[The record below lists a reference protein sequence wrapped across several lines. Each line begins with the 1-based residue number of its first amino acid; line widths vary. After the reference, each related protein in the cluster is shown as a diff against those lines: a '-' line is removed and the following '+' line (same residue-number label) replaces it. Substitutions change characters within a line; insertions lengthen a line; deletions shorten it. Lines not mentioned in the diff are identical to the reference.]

1 MKATRAL
8 GTTLLLAGVLL
19 LAATALRAQSQ
30 AVHGVAHGTATWTS
44 SGALIV
50 AQGTSSTGVTD
61 QLLRIV
67 PGQTPSTQ
75 HLLVP
80 RADHTATLLPDGSI
94 AVSGGRDDR
103 GSFDSIEL
111 FDVHETSALSPTR
124 LTRAVHEHATS
135 LLPDGRLL
143 VTGGRDQGGR
153 TLATVQA
160 VDLLAGHAV
169 ELLDLARPRAGHT
182 ITVLTNGTVLIAGGE
197 SGTGVS
203 DDAEIWQDGGSTV
216 LGARLREP
224 RSSHTATLLPDG
236 TVLLA
241 GGITRSGQTTAS
253 LERFDP
259 ATASFL
265 SVTGRLAIA
274 RAHHVAVLLPSGE
287 VLLWGGV
294 DQSGRLLTDGELYDP
309 ATGLTRAVNSLSVAT
324 ALSLRMPTV
333 LESLPASGVT
343 DVPPTVRLGIRFSEP
358 IAVTS
363 VTTASV
369 RLTNARGNVGIS
381 AVPAESGLLLFVKP
395 DALLE
400 AGTPYTLVLDGL
412 ASTTGEPLPA
422 TYITF
427 TTAGSAVRSLGD
439 RVNTGATVLATHGDP
454 DEIGPKMGT
463 DVRTGRPI
471 SRWQDLP
478 SLRAPQGVTAV
489 AGQVLQLNGEPLA
502 GVTLEVEGRKATTD
516 ATGRFLVTHVD
527 SGPQVLV
534 VDGKSANR
542 AGATYGVFE
551 IGVNVVPRD
560 TTPLSFSVW
569 MPKID
574 VANAIRI
581 ASPTPTHTVIT
592 TPRLPGLALHLPAG
606 TVVRDR
612 DGRIANEITITPV
625 PLDRPPYPTPDGIT
639 FAMYFTIQPGG
650 ASLESAT
657 GHGSPGAWVVYPNV
671 GESAPGAETDFWHY
685 EPYGGVGWYRYGKGR
700 VSDDSQQVTALDDT
714 RLYKFTMFT
723 FPFPSTMPAPTIA
736 PTPTHTAKD
745 GEPVDLGTGLFVH
758 TKTDLAIADII
769 PITLQRTY
777 RPQDS
782 NSWSFG
788 IGTTSLYDM
797 HLLLESY
804 TRMSLIMPDGARLP
818 FDAPPVTPLPPFLN
832 QTFEHTQSPTP
843 FYKAKMWLE
852 GGNPIYWRVT
862 LLDGTVYRF
871 SYHGHFVSITDRFGN
886 VLMLTRDMFSTPG
899 VPVGPF
905 GPVRRITSPNG
916 RYIDLTYDSATR
928 ITEATDNIG
937 RTVSY
942 SYDASGRLATVRDAN
957 GGVSEYTYDTTHRML
972 TLKDAKG
979 ITFLTNQY
987 YGPGAHEG
995 RVQRQTQADFTTFEF
1010 SYTNNGAGRIIQTD
1024 VTNPRGHVRRV
1035 TFDSAGYPLTDT
1047 RALGQPEQQTITST
1061 RQSLTN
1067 FVLTS
1072 TDGLDRQ
1079 TTFTHDAQGNMQSV
1093 TWLTGTPQAL
1103 TTTFGYE
1110 TPGTGFNRL
1119 TSVTTALTAPN
1130 PTTTLAYNDPAR
1142 TITITDALTHQTV
1155 VTHNTRGQV
1164 LTIKNALNHTTTL
1177 GYDTLGNLTS
1187 MQDPLGNTTTR
1198 AYDGAGRMV
1207 KQTDAQGRATGFSYD
1222 VLNQLR
1228 VVADVLNGTTRFTYD
1243 ANGNLLSLTDAR
1255 GNTTNYAYNSMD
1267 RVTTRTDPL
1276 TRAETYGYD
1285 NNGNLQSVTDRKSQ
1299 TTNLTYDALN
1309 RLLTRTSADTSTLTH
1324 TWDVGNR
1331 LTQAVD
1337 SISGTITRTYHP
1349 LDGVL
1354 TEATP
1359 NGTVT
1364 YTYDTIGRRATMAV
1378 PGQATITYAYDNAN
1392 RLTTI
1397 TQDSNVV
1404 TFDYDTADRR
1414 TQLTYPSG
1422 TFTEYAYDN
1431 ASRLTGLT
1439 YKHGTNT
1446 LGSLTYGYDATS
1458 QRSQSD
1464 GTWARVNRPPA
1475 LNGATYDA
1483 VNRQLTFGG
1492 MTLTYDLNGNL
1503 TGDGTNTYTW
1513 SARDQL
1519 ASISGPVPGTFVYDG
1534 LGRRQR
1540 KTVNG
1545 AITDFTYDGL
1555 NPVREAAGATTVDL
1569 LTGLGIDEYF
1579 MRVDSTSSRNFLSDA
1594 LGSTVGLTD
1603 SGGTVQTEYTYEP
1616 FGAVT
1621 ASGTSS
1627 GNELRYTG
1635 REDDATAISYYRARY
1650 YHPGLQRFI
1659 SEDPIGFLGGDWNLF
1674 SYVRN
1679 RPTEFVDPRGLDIAV
1694 IENGPTGLRDNPI
1707 GHTAMAVTG
1716 YGVFSY
1722 GNGVSPGS
1730 SLAAYLTRQAP
1741 NRHTRVHIIKTTP
1754 EQDAAA
1760 VAVLYGFGARPLGKV
1775 HIDNCSSR
1783 INAALDA
1790 AKISQGLLYR
1800 IPCSSPLIPGSAGCR
1815 ATFAGMTPVGIPQ
1828 GASRLPSGLEQFEP
1842 IVGPW

>member
-1 MKATRAL
+1 MNATRAL

-19 LAATALRAQSQ
+19 LAATAPRAQSQ

-50 AQGTSSTGVTD
+50 AGGTSSTGVSD
-61 QLLRIV
+61 QLVRIV
-67 PGQTPSTQ
+67 PGQTPSMRQ
-75 HLLVP
+75 LLVP

-103 GSFDSIEL
+103 GSLDSIEL
-111 FDVHETSALSPTR
+111 DVHGTSALSLTR
-124 LTRAVHEHATS
+124 LTRAVHEHAAT
-135 LLPDGRLL
+135 LVADGRLL
-143 VTGGRDQGGR
+143 VVGGRDPSGR

-160 VDLLAGHAV
+160 VDLSVGYAV
-169 ELLDLARPRAGHT
+169 ELLDLTVPRAGHT
-182 ITVLTNGTVLIAGGE
+182 ITLLTDGAALVAGGE

-203 DDAEIWQDGGSTV
+203 DEAEVWQDGSSTV
-216 LGARLREP
+216 LGARLREG
-224 RSSHTATLLPDG
+224 RSGHTATLLPDG

-241 GGITRSGQTTAS
+241 GGITRRGQATAS

-259 ATASFL
+259 ATASFG

-294 DQSGRLLTDGELYDP
+294 DQRGQLLTDGELFDP
-309 ATGLTRAVNSLSVAT
+309 ATEQTRAVSSLSA
-324 ALSLRMPTV
+324 AASMSPRPATV
-333 LESLPASGVT
+333 LESLPASGAT
-343 DVPPTVRLGIRFSEP
+343 NVPTTVRLGARFSEP

-369 RLTNARGNVGIS
+369 RLASARGNVALT
-381 AVPAESGLLLFVKP
+381 AVPAESGLLLFVTP
-395 DALLE
+395 DAPLE

-412 ASTTGEPLPA
+412 ASTTGVPLPVTNIA
-422 TYITF
+422 F
-427 TTAGSAVRSLGD
+427 TTAGSAVRALGD

-454 DEIGPKMGT
+454 DEVGPKIGT
-463 DVRTGRPI
+463 DARTGRPI

-478 SLRAPQGVTAV
+478 PLRAPRGVTAV

-527 SGPQVLV
+527 AGHQVLV

-551 IGVNVVPRD
+551 IGVNVIPRE

-574 VANAIRI
+574 VANAVRI

-657 GHGSPGAWVVYPNV
+657 SLGSPGAWVIYPNV

-685 EPYGGVGWYRYGKGR
+685 EPNGGVGWYRYGKGR
-700 VSDDSQQVTALDDT
+700 VSDDGQQVTALDDT
-714 RLYKFTMFT
+714 RLHKFTMFT
-723 FPFPSTMPAPTIA
+723 FPFPSTMPAPTIG
-736 PTPTHTAKD
+736 PTPTDTAKD
-745 GEPVDLGTGLFVH
+745 GDPVDLGTGLLVH

-777 RPQDS
+777 RPQDP

-797 HLLLESY
+797 HLLMESY

-843 FYKAKMWLE
+843 FYKAKLQLE
-852 GGNPIYWRVT
+852 GGIPLWRVT
-862 LLDGTVYRF
+862 RLDGTVYRF
-871 SYHGHFVSITDRFGN
+871 SYHGHLVSVTDRFGN
-886 VLMLTRDMFSTPG
+886 VLMLTRDVFSTPG
-899 VPVGPF
+899 VPPGPF

-916 RYIDLTYDSATR
+916 RYIDLTYDSAKR
-928 ITEATDNIG
+928 IIEATDNIG
-937 RTVSY
+937 RSVSY
-942 SYDASGRLATVRDAN
+942 SYDPSGRLATVRDAN

-1010 SYTNNGAGRIIQTD
+1010 SYTNDGAGRIIQTD

-1047 RALGQPEQQTITST
+1047 RAVGQPEQQTITYT
-1061 RQSLTN
+1061 RQTGTTN
-1067 FVLTS
+1067 FVQTS
-1072 TDGLDRQ
+1072 TDALGRQ
-1079 TTFTHDAQGNMQSV
+1079 TTFTYDGQGNVETV
-1093 TWLTGTPQAL
+1093 TRLAGTPQAL

-1110 TPGTGFNRL
+1110 APGTGFNRL

-1130 PTTTLAYNDPAR
+1130 PTTTVAYNDPGR
-1142 TITITDALTHQTV
+1142 TITITDALTHPTV
-1155 VTHNTRGQV
+1155 VTHNPRGQV
-1164 LTIKNALNHTTTL
+1164 LTITNALDHTTTL
-1177 GYDTLGNLTS
+1177 GYDTLGNLTAV
-1187 MQDPLGNTTTR
+1187 QDPLGNTTTR

-1207 KQTDAQGRATGFSYD
+1207 KQTDAQGRAIGFSYD
-1222 VLNQLR
+1222 ALNQLR
-1228 VVADVLNGTTRFTYD
+1228 VVADALNGLTRFSYD

-1255 GNTTNYAYNSMD
+1255 GNTTSYEYNSMD

-1276 TRAETYGYD
+1276 TRAETYVYD
-1285 NNGNLQSVTDRKSQ
+1285 NNGNLQSVTDRQSQ
-1299 TTNLTYDALN
+1299 TTNVTYDALD
-1309 RLLTRTSADTSTLTH
+1309 RVLTRTFADTSTLTY
-1324 TWDVGNR
+1324 TWDGGNR
-1331 LTQAVD
+1331 PTHAVD

-1359 NGTVT
+1359 NGTVA

-1378 PGQATITYAYDNAN
+1378 PGQATITYGYDNAN

-1397 TQDSNVV
+1397 TQASNVV
-1404 TFDYDTADRR
+1404 TFDYDDADRR
-1414 TQLTYPSG
+1414 TKLTYSSG
-1422 TFTEYAYDN
+1422 TITEYAYDN
-1431 ASRLTGLT
+1431 ASRLTGVT
-1439 YKHGTNT
+1439 YKHGANT

-1458 QRSQSD
+1458 QRIESG

-1475 LNGATYDA
+1475 LTGATYDA
-1483 VNRQLTFGG
+1483 ANRQLTFGG
-1492 MTLTYDLNGNL
+1492 LTLTYDNNGNL

-1519 ASISGPVPGTFVYDG
+1519 GSISGPVPGAFVYDG
-1534 LGRRQR
+1534 VGRRQR

-1545 AITDFTYDGL
+1545 TITDFTYDGL

-1579 MRVDSTSSRNFLSDA
+1579 MRVEATSSRTFLSDG

-1603 SGGTVQTEYTYEP
+1603 AGGTVQTEYTYEP

-1635 REDDATAISYYRARY
+1635 REDDATGIYYYRARY

-1659 SEDPIGFLGGDWNLF
+1659 SEDPLRVPRNLYA
-1674 SYVRN
+1674 YVDNSPLTFR
-1679 RPTEFVDPRGLDIAV
+1679 DPFGLEKCSDTVGAV
-1694 IENGPTGLRDNPI
+1694 LRDPLKYLGRFPDYVTVSIFPKQLQRLGFAPGVTVSIDQKGNVFV
-1707 GHTAMAVTG
+1707 GLGAAYERSYSLMAGWVARSEYREESVKALLTEYSLTGTVAVRGFAGGLTASSSCHAVE
-1716 YGVFSY
+1716 F
-1722 GNGVSPGS
+1722 GVSSGS
-1730 SLAAYLTRQAP
+1730 G
-1741 NRHTRVHIIKTTP
+1741 
-1754 EQDAAA
+1754 
-1760 VAVLYGFGARPLGKV
+1760 VAGTYG
-1775 HIDNCSSR
+1775 SR
-1783 INAALDA
+1783 RGNLLDA
-1790 AKISQGLLYR
+1790 LGL
-1800 IPCSSPLIPGSAGCR
+1800 
-1815 ATFAGMTPVGIPQ
+1815 
-1828 GASRLPSGLEQFEP
+1828 
-1842 IVGPW
+1842 